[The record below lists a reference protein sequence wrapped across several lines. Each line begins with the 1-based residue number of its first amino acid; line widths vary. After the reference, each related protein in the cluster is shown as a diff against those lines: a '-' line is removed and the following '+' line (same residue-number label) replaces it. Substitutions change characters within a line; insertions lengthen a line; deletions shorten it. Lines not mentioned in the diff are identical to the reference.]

1 MYQFTGNL
9 SRMGKDKMKIAVVT
23 TFHEEGLRKYGQ
35 RMINTFC
42 ENWPAEVKLHIYPE
56 SCNPAIRDHSHVTLK
71 RLEEIPELMAFK
83 ERWKTVPKANGDVS
97 ADPVRS
103 RRKDSGK
110 GFKWH
115 AVRFAHKVYAI
126 FHCAQETDADILIW
140 MDADTICHSPITVQD
155 LHRMIPIDSELCYL
169 GRKGKY
175 SECGLYAMNLRSP
188 NIQNFLKE
196 FQHMY
201 DDAEHGIFLL
211 EEWHDSF
218 VFDAVRM
225 KFPQMRQLDWA
236 AHLHNLKPHPHSST
250 GEGHPLINS
259 EWGAWLDHLKGS
271 RKNLGRSKREDLKV
285 QRDEAYW
292 R

>member
-1 MYQFTGNL
+1 MHQFTGNL
-9 SRMGKDKMKIAVVT
+9 SRMGKNQVKIAVVT
-23 TFHEEGLRKYGQ
+23 TFHEEGLKKYGQ

-42 ENWPAEVKLHIYPE
+42 ENWPAEVRLHIYPE
-56 SCNPAIRDHSHVTLK
+56 ACNPAIRDHDHVTLK
-71 RLEEIPELMAFK
+71 RLEELPELMAFK
-83 ERWKTVPKANGDVS
+83 AQWRDVPKANGDVS
-97 ADPVRS
+97 GDPVRS
-103 RRKDSGK
+103 KRKDAGK

-115 AVRFAHKVYAI
+115 AIRFAHKVYAI
-126 FHCAQETDADILIW
+126 FDCAKQTDADILVW
-140 MDADTICHSPITVQD
+140 MDADTICHSVITMQD
-155 LHRMIPIDSELCYL
+155 LYRMIPADSELCYL

-175 SECGLYAMNLRSP
+175 SECGLYAMNLRSQHV
-188 NIQNFLKE
+188 QNFLKE
-196 FQHMY
+196 FQRVY
-201 DDAEHGIFLL
+201 DYAETGIFLL

-218 VFDAVRM
+218 VFDAVRA

-236 AHLHNLKPHPHSST
+236 AHLHNLKPHPGMST

-285 QRDEAYW
+285 ARTEPYW